1 MTYDVQ
7 GSSAAGQGHDMGIKK
22 VTTPLSDDVIQLLRA
37 GEKVLLS
44 GPVYTAR
51 DAAHKRFA
59 EALQGGGQLPF
70 DIRGQIIYYCG
81 PAPAPPGRVIGS
93 CGPTTSSRM
102 DVYAPKLISLGLKGM
117 IGKGRRSEAVKQAL
131 KEQRAVYFGATG
143 GAGALLARTVVASQ
157 VIAYEDLGPE
167 AVVRL
172 EVRDMPLF
180 VINDIYGDDLYEQGM
195 EHYKA

>member
-1 MTYDVQ
+1 MTTDLRR
-7 GSSAAGQGHDMGIKK
+7 I
-22 VTTPLSDDVIQLLRA
+22 TTPLTDDVTGSLTA

-44 GPVYTAR
+44 GFIHTAR
-51 DAAHKRFA
+51 DAAHKRFIEPLDA
-59 EALQGGGQLPF
+59 GGDLPF

-81 PAPAPPGRVIGS
+81 PAPAPPGKVIGS

-102 DVYAPKLISLGLKGM
+102 DVYAPRLIAMGLRGM
-117 IGKGRRSEAVKQAL
+117 IGKGKRSEGVKGAL
-131 KEQRAVYFGATG
+131 REFRAVYFGATG
-143 GAGALLARTVVASQ
+143 GAGALLARAVVAAD

-180 VINDIYGDDLYEQGM
+180 VINDVHGNDLYLEGI
-195 EHYKA
+195 ERYRK